1 MWKAA
6 VAHGLYWG
14 QEWFLTGLVSTSET
28 EAWEQH
34 ASALLPDCCHQWRA
48 TEHWSPVEH
57 LNSVHWCD
65 PEPVV
70 VLTTQPLYQGPAQRR
85 CPRARQHKLSAS
97 SLVFIPH
104 HQSPLVPCSSLMYL
118 EGQES
123 ARLWLGRQSSDSSS
137 PHLSIAMGQ
146 EIIPSPSPPN
156 PSTEG
161 VSTTQY
167 KEARHWHRTLV
178 LRTGSKLVNVAQ
190 NGQVTGQC
198 STQGKGYSVQKRSC

>member
-1 MWKAA
+1 M
-6 VAHGLYWG
+6 H
-14 QEWFLTGLVSTSET
+14 QPSS
-28 EAWEQH
+28 Q
-34 ASALLPDCCHQWRA
+34 SCHQCRA
-48 TEHWSPVEH
+48 TAHWSPVEH

-118 EGQES
+118 EGQAS
-123 ARLWLGRQSSDSSS
+123 ARHKHFGWEDNPQIPPLPTSVLQWAKRLYL
-137 PHLSIAMGQ
+137 PH
-146 EIIPSPSPPN
+146 PPPN